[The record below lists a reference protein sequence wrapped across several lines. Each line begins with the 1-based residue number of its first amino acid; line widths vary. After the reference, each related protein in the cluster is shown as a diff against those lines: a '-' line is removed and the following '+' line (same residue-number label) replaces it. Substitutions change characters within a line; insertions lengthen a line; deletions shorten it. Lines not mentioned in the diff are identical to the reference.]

1 MAAGFSL
8 TGVQHNKYMDIGMCG
23 FSVLCVSLS
32 RSDPRARHPGQFPKS
47 VHGVLW
53 EGWRETSYGQKNTSS
68 RTQNKGSRKYFRE
81 IVLQSLKTNVFDV
94 MPKFYVRESQ

>member
-1 MAAGFSL
+1 MDFL
-8 TGVQHNKYMDIGMCG
+8 FYVCHYLGVILDLGTQDNFQSQYMVCSGKGGERQVMG
-23 FSVLCVSLS
+23 
-32 RSDPRARHPGQFPKS
+32 K
-47 VHGVLW
+47 
-53 EGWRETSYGQKNTSS
+53 KKTSS